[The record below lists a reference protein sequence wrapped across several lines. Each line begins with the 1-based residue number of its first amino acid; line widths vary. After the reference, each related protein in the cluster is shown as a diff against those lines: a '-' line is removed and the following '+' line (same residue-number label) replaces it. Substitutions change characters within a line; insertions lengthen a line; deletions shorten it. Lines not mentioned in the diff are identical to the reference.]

1 MIAGRALAVWFLL
14 LVAAVVNG
22 VFRERV
28 LVPRMGSH
36 AGHVLSTVILCILIF
51 ALTWL
56 TISWIGPPTAKTAIT
71 IGGCWLLL
79 TLAFEFGFG
88 HYGARKPW
96 SELLA
101 DYDVL
106 HGRVWILVLITTAA
120 APWLAGRLRG
130 LWT

>member
-1 MIAGRALAVWFLL
+1 MNAGRALAVWFLL

-28 LVPRMGSH
+28 LVPRMGSQ
-36 AGHVLSTVILCILIF
+36 AGHVLSTVILCVLIL

-56 TISWIGPPTAKTAIT
+56 TISWIGPPAAKTAVA

-88 HYGARKPW
+88 HYGAGKPW
-96 SELLA
+96 SELLM

-130 LWT
+130 PWT